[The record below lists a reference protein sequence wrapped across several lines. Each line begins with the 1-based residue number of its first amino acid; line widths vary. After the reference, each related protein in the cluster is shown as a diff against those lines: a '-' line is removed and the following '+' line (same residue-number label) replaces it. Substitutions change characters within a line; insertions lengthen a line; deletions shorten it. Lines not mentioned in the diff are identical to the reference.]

1 MATGTG
7 GWVGG
12 DDWYAKV
19 DASVTTNSAAS
30 AVITIKC
37 ICVSE
42 YGTTSGYNNIRGATA
57 KGSDS
62 WSWGSATSISTNSSK
77 TLRTTTHTITKTHSA
92 QSIKCWAKVE
102 GISGIY
108 SGSSS
113 TASVNVT
120 VSAKTSYTVSYNANG
135 GSGAPGSQTK
145 WYGENLTLSTTKPT
159 RTGYTFKGWATSAS
173 GGVSYASGATYTAN
187 SGATLYAVWQINTWT
202 VSYNGNKPSEAA
214 GSVSNLPANQT
225 KTYGTTLKL
234 SSNVP
239 VLPLYNFLGYAT
251 SASGAVAYQP
261 GGNYTNNSAVTLY
274 AKWELAY
281 TIPDAPISVSA
292 TNIFDGV
299 VSNTQ
304 VQVEVEV
311 PDIPE
316 GSMAH
321 RTGYNI
327 YINGAVMLP
336 VTDDR
341 QTSYSATHILTDL
354 NYEGKIINVSVV
366 CVGEAGVSAQ
376 VAAQTLYGTLGT
388 PTVSD
393 IYRGWSS
400 ALGYYATF
408 YVADNSTNAYE
419 HVVQTT
425 VNGSDVYT
433 TTGAITITSV
443 TGDAA
448 WVNSDLSI
456 VTVASPV
463 NVGYASA
470 TSIPLVSP
478 KATYGALELK
488 ASQTMSG
495 GLSYAKIVFD
505 GAVGEDADTS
515 YTISFDHNVESH
527 VMEYDASG
535 YEYSEMWM
543 GVDPL
548 TITVVAQ
555 RNGWVS
561 QPISTSF
568 TYVPRNLRAPTIVD
582 VENVAGAEFEVVY
595 SEAEYGIPIDDDKY
609 DYKLYLNGELVAE
622 ANGVEITGGTHT
634 ISFYV
639 YDPNSSVIQMKAF
652 DASLSSEGSTFSN
665 SRSVKRTVP
674 DAGIYAYRTKLD
686 VERVRIDGIE
696 SFMVTRGVSAS
707 VEHCSISGE
716 SMYNMEIDSDV
727 ITERDNTYSIGE

>member
-1 MATGTG
+1 MAYFYGNTISSHWRSYGLYTTSSSNTDYTITLHGGFQSIGWGYDLSGVTCTIKIGSYSKSGTGSVSTGTG
-7 GWVGG
+7 ESKNVRL
-12 DDWYAKV
+12 
-19 DASVTTNSAAS
+19 
-30 AVITIKC
+30 
-37 ICVSE
+37 VSDLSHT
-42 YGTTSGYNNIRGATA
+42 YL
-57 KGSDS
+57 KG
-62 WSWGSATSISTNSSK
+62 
-77 TLRTTTHTITKTHSA
+77 HSA
-92 QSIKCWAKVE
+92 QTITLSTSINRSSASYHAGTSTGSTTITIPAKP
-102 GISGIY
+102 
-108 SGSSS
+108 
-113 TASVNVT
+113 
-120 VSAKTSYTVSYNANG
+120 SYTVAYNANG
-135 GSGAPGSQTK
+135 GSGSMSNSQK
-145 WYGENLTLSTTKPT
+145 WYGENLTLKTNTFT
-159 RTGYTFKGWATSAS
+159 RTGYTFKGWATSSS
-173 GGVSYASGATYTAN
+173 GGVSYANGATYTAN
-187 SGATLYAVWQINTWT
+187 AGITLYAVWQINTWT
-202 VSYNGNKPSEAA
+202 VSYNGNKPSEAS
-214 GSVSNLPANQT
+214 GSVTNIPANQT
-225 KTYGTTLKL
+225 KTYGVTLKL

-261 GGNYTNNSAVTLY
+261 GGNYTSNAAATLY

-292 TNIFDGV
+292 TNVFDGD

-304 VQVEVEV
+304 VEVEVEV

-327 YINGAVMLP
+327 YINGALVLP
-336 VTDDR
+336 VADDT
-341 QTSYSATHILTDL
+341 QTSYSATHTLIGL
-354 NYEGKIINVSVV
+354 NYEGKIINVSVA
-366 CVGEAGVSAQ
+366 CMGEAGVSAQ
-376 VAAQTLYGTLGT
+376 VAAQALYGILGT

-393 IYRGWSS
+393 VYRGWSS

-408 YVADNSTNAYE
+408 YVADNSANAYE

-456 VTVASPV
+456 VTAAVPV

-478 KATYGALELK
+478 KATYGALNL
-488 ASQTMSG
+488 AATQVMSG
-495 GLSYAKIVFD
+495 GLAYALIVFD
-505 GAVGEDADTS
+505 GAVGDDADTS
-515 YTISFDHNVESH
+515 YTISFDHDVASGTIA
-527 VMEYDASG
+527 YDPDG
-535 YEYSEMWM
+535 YEYRQMWM
-543 GVDPL
+543 GIDPL
-548 TITVVAQ
+548 AITVIAE

-582 VENVAGAEFEVVY
+582 VEKVAGAQFEVTY

-622 ANGVEITGGTHT
+622 ADGVEITGGTHT
-634 ISFYV
+634 ISLYV
-639 YDPNSSVIQMKAF
+639 YDPSSSVIQMKAF
-652 DASLSSEGSTFSN
+652 DTPPSDGSPFSN
-665 SRSVKRTVP
+665 SKTVNRTVP
-674 DAGIYAYRTKLD
+674 GAGIYAYQTKLD
-686 VERVRIDGIE
+686 VERVRIDGVNE
-696 SFMVTRGVSAS
+696 FMVTRNVSAS
-707 VEHCSISGE
+707 VEHCSIGSK